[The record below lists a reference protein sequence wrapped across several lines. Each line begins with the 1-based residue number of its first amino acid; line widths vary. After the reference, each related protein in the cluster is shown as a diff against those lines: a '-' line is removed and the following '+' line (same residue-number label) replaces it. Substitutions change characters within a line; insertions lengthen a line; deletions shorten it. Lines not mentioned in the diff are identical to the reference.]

1 MFPDH
6 VIGMSPDRNTRKE
19 RIFLTGFMGSGK
31 STVGPI
37 LARTLGYDFIDTD
50 AAVERST
57 GKSINDIFRDDGEQE
72 FRRKERRL
80 VTDLCSRKN
89 IVIACGGGTIT
100 DPVGYGL
107 IQMAG
112 ITVYLKLS
120 PDQLFARLRTKENRP
135 LLAASGGGRL
145 NDESLHS
152 RVWNLFLLREPYYSR
167 ADITVM
173 AGEMEVGP
181 IVDQIVRHL
190 LHYFE

>member
-1 MFPDH
+1 MFTDH
-6 VIGMSPDRNTRKE
+6 VIDMSSDRNTRKE

-31 STVGPI
+31 STVGPV
-37 LARTLGYDFIDTD
+37 LARTLGYDFVDTD
-50 AAVERST
+50 LAVERST
-57 GKSINDIFRDDGEQE
+57 GKSINDIFLDEGEQE

-80 VTDLCSRKN
+80 VADLCSRKN
-89 IVIACGGGTIT
+89 IVIACGGGTIA
-100 DPVGYGL
+100 DPVGYDL
-107 IQMAG
+107 IQTAG
-112 ITVYLKLS
+112 ITVYLKLT

-135 LLAASGGGRL
+135 LLAPPGGGRL

-152 RVWNLFLLREPYYSR
+152 RVWNLFLLREPYYNR

-181 IVDQIVRHL
+181 IVDQVVRQL